1 MNMTMKSRL
10 IAVIAFLSMLAAGI
24 GVLGLHGMNRS
35 NEGLKAVYEDRAVA
49 LEEVSRIDTLLSH
62 NRLSLALAI
71 TDPMVDVKAE
81 SARIEKNIAEIG
93 KTLRTYQA
101 AVLMPDEKRLAE
113 KLASDLSKMD
123 ADSLVPAVT
132 SLRNGDVEAAKTAQD
147 KLQKLAPSVVQGID
161 ALRKLQ
167 VDAAKE
173 EYERAAARYAVLR
186 NTAVAAILLG
196 TLAAAL
202 FGYFLI
208 RNIYRDLGGEPKYA
222 AHIVRSI
229 AAGDLTTQ
237 VALRPGDEHSLLA
250 AMHAMQSNLVTT
262 IGQINDA
269 TQAINEASGQV
280 ASGSQD
286 LRHQTERQVSSLKE
300 TAGSMEEM
308 ASTVK
313 QNADN
318 ARDAN
323 RFVVAASET
332 AQKGGAVVADVVD
345 KMESINASA
354 RKIVDIIGVID
365 GIAFQTNILALNA
378 AVEAARAGEQGRG
391 FAVVAGEVRNLAQR
405 SASAAKEIKAL
416 IDDSVGKIDAG
427 AQLVHEAG
435 ATMDEIV
442 ESVRRVTHIVGDIA
456 TASQKQTAGIDQIS
470 QAVGQIEHVTQRNAT
485 LVEEAG
491 SASES
496 LRDQAVKL
504 AQLVTVF
511 KLRSIDAAPGLSG
524 KSANGTSGSESRSG
538 ETAQLDWQKRRLRLM
553 R

>member
-1 MNMTMKSRL
+1 MKSRL

-49 LEEVSRIDTLLSH
+49 LEEVSRIDALMSH

-71 TDPMVDVKAE
+71 TDPTVDVKAE
-81 SARIEKNIAEIG
+81 SARIEQSVAEIA
-93 KTLRTYQA
+93 KTLRAYQA
-101 AVLMPDEKRLAE
+101 TVLMPDEKRLAE
-113 KLASDLSKMD
+113 KLASDVSKMD
-123 ADSLVPAVT
+123 AECLLPAIAA
-132 SLRNGDVEAAKTAQD
+132 LRNGDVEAAKNAQD

-173 EYERAAARYAVLR
+173 EYERAVTRYTVLR

-237 VALRPGDEHSLLA
+237 VELRPGDDRSLLA
-250 AMHAMQSNLVTT
+250 AMHAMQSNLVNT

-269 TQAINEASGQV
+269 TQAINDASGQV

-286 LRHQTERQVSSLKE
+286 LRSQTERQVSSLKE
-300 TAGSMEEM
+300 TADSMEEM

-427 AQLVHEAG
+427 AQLVHQAG

-470 QAVGQIEHVTQRNAT
+470 QAIGQIEHVTQRNAA

-491 SASES
+491 SASGS
-496 LRDQAVKL
+496 LRGQALKL

-511 KLRSIDAAPGLSG
+511 KLRSFDAAPGLPG
-524 KSANGTSGSESRSG
+524 KSSNGARGSDAHSHD
-538 ETAQLDWQKRRLRLM
+538 TARLGRQEKRLRLM